1 MHTHIYIHIHIY
13 PYVFIIYS
21 IISHEISRSADDL
34 RGLLN
39 LRSLFRFYI
48 YIMTFGMGET
58 NDLLE
63 FSLTFLG

>member
-1 MHTHIYIHIHIY
+1 MYIYIYIHMYIYIY

-48 YIMTFGMGET
+48 YRMTFGMGET

-63 FSLTFLG
+63 FSLT